1 MTERTRVARRL
12 YRLLLRAWPRS
23 YRDAYGAEMEDAFM
37 ALLRLEGE
45 RAGGLGRAR
54 AWAGAVLD
62 AGISGPGARVRFGSN
77 QGWGGDTMGTL
88 WADIRYAVRSLKRRP
103 VFAATAVLTIAVGIG
118 ANSAVFT
125 VVNGF
130 MVQPLPYEEPH
141 ELVSLFAGN
150 PEQGYSG
157 TDVNP
162 ADAADWGARSTSLED
177 VAVLE
182 ETAFNWTGGDVPEQL
197 AALRVTTNFLSLIGW
212 QPALGRDFLPEED
225 AEGGDASVILM
236 DGFWERRFAR
246 DRSIL
251 GTTLILDGETV
262 TIVGVM
268 PPDFLY
274 YDMRP
279 DLLRP
284 WGVDVSLVPRGGH
297 YAEALGRMASG
308 VTIDATR
315 EELEAIARELEAE
328 HPENAG
334 WTVEVISL
342 KTNVVGPIAA
352 AASVVLMGA
361 VGFILLMACV
371 NVANLLLARAGSRNR
386 EVAVRAALGAGR
398 GRIMRQLL
406 TESVLLAMVGGAL
419 GLVGAVWGYKAI
431 VAGLP
436 PTLPPVFTFEMD
448 GSVLSFTAFITVGAA
463 VLFGILPAVRTTSDL
478 GSTLRDAGRAGTS
491 RGASRF
497 GSALVILQTAM
508 AVVLLVGGSLLM
520 KSVTEMQN
528 RDFGFRPENVLTA
541 RIALPEQEYD
551 SREASTVYWTTLTDR
566 VRALPGVLEAGTT
579 QSHPLMG
586 SNWGRTIRVEGQDV
600 ADDRGRRVRL
610 TLASP
615 GLFEAIGFELSA
627 GRVFTDADDF
637 EGQRVAIVNES
648 FVERYL
654 GPDDDPLQ
662 QTILSGETFRAPIV
676 GVVRNAIERAV
687 DADPEP
693 SLYLPIAQQDVR
705 TRSLVIRTN
714 QDPTTFVSR
723 MQEAVWSIDGDIPVS
738 RVQTMTS
745 LVRDRVGGFAII
757 GQLMGI
763 FAVLSL
769 ILGAV
774 GIYGVTAYA
783 AGQRRSEIGVRLA
796 MGAERTDVVRMVVRE
811 GARRA
816 AVGIV
821 IGLVLATAMGGAI
834 QGILVGVAPR
844 DPVILGTVTAVITA
858 VSLFGLWLPAR
869 RASRVDPVRA
879 LTGEG

>member
-1 MTERTRVARRL
+1 
-12 YRLLLRAWPRS
+12 
-23 YRDAYGAEMEDAFM
+23 
-37 ALLRLEGE
+37 
-45 RAGGLGRAR
+45 
-54 AWAGAVLD
+54 
-62 AGISGPGARVRFGSN
+62 
-77 QGWGGDTMGTL
+77 MGTL